1 MSLHSYPRDFT
12 MFKINDKET
21 ITVNFNMSNF
31 PLLNFMDTP
40 MDTQWTPPKRW
51 TARKLDIMD
60 ILDTPLGYME

>member
-1 MSLHSYPRDFT
+1 MGQVDL

-21 ITVNFNMSNF
+21 ISVNFNMSKL

-40 MDTQWTPPKRW
+40 MDTQWTYHKRW

-60 ILDTPLGYME
+60 IVDTPP